1 MNDYIMET
9 LELEKPVTGKALG
22 KGLESLARQM
32 SDIFVVKF
40 RDKDI
45 TSNACSMGIKS
56 KYFNRNFMLLGDG
69 WSIDF
74 NNRYTR
80 VHLVTFDWKND
91 TFYGS
96 QDQPCKNLR
105 RSLQRAKRKLLENLK

>member
-9 LELEKPVTGKALG
+9 LELEKPASGKELG

-40 RDKDI
+40 RDRDSI
-45 TSNACSMGIKS
+45 SNACSMGIKS

-69 WSIDF
+69 WSIDLK
-74 NNRYTR
+74 NKYTR
-80 VHLVTFDWKND
+80 V
-91 TFYGS
+91 
-96 QDQPCKNLR
+96 
-105 RSLQRAKRKLLENLK
+105 